1 MPAFPSKE
9 QIEYV
14 GSQAAMLAVEHTAGQ
29 REALERLA
37 HDWFPDHDAVDR
49 REIGRR
55 LAQELLKMQGRLQAR
70 LERLEQTGKARCP
83 R

>member
-14 GSQAAMLAVEHTAGQ
+14 GSQAAMLAVEHTASQ

-37 HDWFPDHDAVDR
+37 HDWFPEHDAIDR

-70 LERLEQTGKARCP
+70 LDRLEQVGKARCP
-83 R
+83 K